1 MTRLIYT
8 AGLTF
13 SALWSRGYM
22 WFREIS
28 VRFYFCLYYGIDFFC
43 IRVYDNKIKFCKHES
58 ELLVR
63 EYRPWVPIGRTL
75 VSRPKMFYMDETLFN
90 LDVMVR
96 GEMRMEG
103 NHTGAAL
110 EILVV
115 QG

>member
-1 MTRLIYT
+1 MALIS
-8 AGLTF
+8 F
-13 SALWSRGYM
+13 ALESM
-22 WFREIS
+22 I
-28 VRFYFCLYYGIDFFC
+28 
-43 IRVYDNKIKFCKHES
+43 IKSGNYRFCKHES